1 MTYAIAL
8 IFEGVSEDDYWAV
21 NNKLGIAPGQVG
33 GDAIPPGAINHV
45 AGASANGWV
54 VIETWESREA
64 QQAFM
69 SSELGAALMEAG
81 LPAPAQVIDFD
92 VVNTLS
98 AK

>member
-8 IFEGVSEDDYWAV
+8 VFEGVTEADYWAV
-21 NNKLGIAPGQVG
+21 NEKLGVAPGQVG
-33 GDAIPPGAINHV
+33 GESIPAGAINHI

-69 SSELGAALMEAG
+69 ESHLGAVLMEAG
-81 LPAPAQVIDFD
+81 LPAPSQVIDFD
-92 VVNTLS
+92 VVNTLL